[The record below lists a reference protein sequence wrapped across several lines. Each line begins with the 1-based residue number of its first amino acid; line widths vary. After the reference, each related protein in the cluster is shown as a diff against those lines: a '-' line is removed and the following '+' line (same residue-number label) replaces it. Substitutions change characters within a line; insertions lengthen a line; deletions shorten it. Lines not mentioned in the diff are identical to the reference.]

1 MRKEER
7 LIVEVPEWA
16 MKSDEEFM
24 KFWDGLMGKDGKEIT
39 DWLNAEKTVVFHPE
53 NSEED
58 E

>member
-16 MKSDEEFM
+16 MKSDADFM
-24 KFWDGLMGKDGKEIT
+24 KFWDDIMEKDGEEIT

>member
-7 LIVEVPEWA
+7 LIVDVPEWA

-24 KFWDGLMGKDGKEIT
+24 KFWDDLMGKDDEEFMKFWDDLMERDG
-39 DWLNAEKTVVFHPE
+39 
-53 NSEED
+53 ED

>member
-24 KFWDGLMGKDGKEIT
+24 KFWDDLMEKDGEEIM

>member
-24 KFWDGLMGKDGKEIT
+24 KFWDDLMEKEGEEIM

-53 NSEED
+53 NAED
-58 E
+58 